1 MLLQTTRSF
10 RAICQFGDGPQPDA
24 PAARVIP
31 AARPPVRKEA
41 GKPVFEY
48 DEDEPLRLI
57 GNSKSIE

>member
-1 MLLQTTRSF
+1 M
-10 RAICQFGDGPQPDA
+10 
-24 PAARVIP
+24 PAARTIP
-31 AARPPVRKEA
+31 AARPQVRKEA